1 MNRAS
6 ASASDPRDRALRLI
20 RLLATLAVVA
30 FFVLPLL
37 WLLASS
43 LRPASETL
51 GPAATLSPRAFLPHG
66 FTLDNFR
73 EMVDSGFLRNLFN
86 SILVAAITVAVG
98 LIVCSMAAFA
108 LSAIEFKGRSVVFGI
123 VVVSFLI
130 PFEAIAIPLSQA
142 FRSWGVENTYSG
154 LILPGI
160 GNGLA
165 IFTLRQFFLG
175 VPRELRE
182 AAEVDGAGW
191 LRIYWQVYLPL
202 ARSALVG
209 AGLILFLFQ
218 WQAYLWPVLV
228 VDGGDM
234 DLAPVTLAKNF
245 GAFTSD
251 YGRVF
256 AEAVTISLI
265 PAVLLL
271 GFQRFFVASLK
282 TSGSK
287 G

>member
-1 MNRAS
+1 
-6 ASASDPRDRALRLI
+6 
-20 RLLATLAVVA
+20 VV
-30 FFVLPLL
+30 
-37 WLLASS
+37 
-43 LRPASETL
+43 
-51 GPAATLSPRAFLPHG
+51 
-66 FTLDNFR
+66 
-73 EMVDSGFLRNLFN
+73 
-86 SILVAAITVAVG
+86 VG
-98 LIVCSMAAFA
+98 LVVCSMAAFA
-108 LSAIEFKGRSVVFGI
+108 LAAIPFRGRGVVFGV

-142 FRSWGVENTYSG
+142 FRDWGLANSYAG
-154 LILPGI
+154 LILPGV

-175 VPRELRE
+175 VPSELRE
-182 AAEVDGAGW
+182 AAEIDGAGW
-191 LRIYWQVYLPL
+191 WRIYWQIYLPL
-202 ARSALVG
+202 SRSALVG

-218 WQAYLWPVLV
+218 WQSFLWPVLV
-228 VDGGDM
+228 VDSDNM

-256 AEAVTISLI
+256 AEAVAISII

-271 GFQRFFVASLK
+271 VFQRFFVASLK

>member
-1 MNRAS
+1 MS
-6 ASASDPRDRALRLI
+6 VDPRDRALRLM
-20 RLLATLAVVA
+20 RLIATLIVVA
-30 FFVLPLL
+30 FFVLPLI

-43 LRPASETL
+43 VRSSSETL
-51 GPAATLSPRAFLPHG
+51 GPAASFSLRAFWPHG
-66 FTLDNFR
+66 FTLDNFHA
-73 EMVDSGFLRNLFN
+73 MVDSGFLRNLLN
-86 SILVAAITVAVG
+86 SVVVAIATVVIGLV
-98 LIVCSMAAFA
+98 VCSMAAFA
-108 LSAIEFKGRSVVFGI
+108 LAAIDFPGRGI
-123 VVVSFLI
+123 VFAVVVISFLI

-142 FRSWGVENTYSG
+142 FRDWGLQSSYPG

-182 AAEVDGAGW
+182 AAEMDGAGW
-191 LRIYWQVYLPL
+191 FRIYWQIYLPL

-218 WQAYLWPVLV
+218 WQSYLWPVLI
-228 VDGGDM
+228 VDSDSM

-256 AEAVTISLI
+256 AEAVAISLI

-271 GFQRFFVASLK
+271 VFQRFFVASLK

>member
-1 MNRAS
+1 VNTAP
-6 ASASDPRDRALRLI
+6 DPRDRALRLM
-20 RLLATLAVVA
+20 RLIATLLVVL
-30 FFVLPLL
+30 FFVLPML
-37 WLLASS
+37 WLLASAV
-43 LRPASETL
+43 RPSSETL
-51 GPAATLSPRAFLPHG
+51 GPAASLSLRAFWPHG
-66 FTLDNFR
+66 FTWANFSN
-73 EMVDSGFLRNLFN
+73 MVDSGFLRNLLN
-86 SILVAAITVAVG
+86 SVVVAAVTVVVG
-98 LIVCSMAAFA
+98 LAVCSMAAFA
-108 LSAIEFKGRSVVFGI
+108 LAAIDFPGRGLVFG
-123 VVVSFLI
+123 VVIVSFLI

-142 FRSWGVENTYSG
+142 FRDWGLANSYPG
-154 LILPGI
+154 LILPGV

-182 AAEVDGAGW
+182 AAEMDGAGW
-191 LRIYWQVYLPL
+191 WRIYWQIYLPL
-202 ARSALVG
+202 SRSAMVG

-218 WQAYLWPVLV
+218 WQSFLWPVLV
-228 VDGGDM
+228 VDSDNM

-256 AEAVTISLI
+256 AEAVAISII

-271 GFQRFFVASLK
+271 IFQRYFVASLK

-287 G
+287 

>member
-1 MNRAS
+1 MNPA
-6 ASASDPRDRALRLI
+6 ASDPRDRALRLM
-20 RLLATLAVVA
+20 RLIATLLVVA
-30 FFVLPLL
+30 FFVLPLI
-37 WLLASS
+37 WLLASAV
-43 LRPASETL
+43 RPANETL
-51 GPAATLSPRAFLPHG
+51 GPAASLSLRAFVPHG
-66 FTLDNFR
+66 FTWDNVSN
-73 EMVDSGFLRNLFN
+73 MVDSGFLRNLLN
-86 SILVAAITVAVG
+86 SVVVAAVTVVVG
-98 LIVCSMAAFA
+98 LAVCSMAAFA
-108 LSAIEFKGRSVVFGI
+108 LAAIDFPGRGIVFG
-123 VVVSFLI
+123 VVIVSFLI

-142 FRSWGVENTYSG
+142 FRDWGLANSYPG
-154 LILPGI
+154 LILPGV

-182 AAEVDGAGW
+182 AAEMDGAGW
-191 LRIYWQVYLPL
+191 WRIYWQIYLPL
-202 ARSALVG
+202 SRSAMVG

-218 WQAYLWPVLV
+218 WQSFLWPVLV
-228 VDGGDM
+228 VDSDNM

-256 AEAVTISLI
+256 AEAVAISII

-271 GFQRFFVASLK
+271 IFQRFFVASLK
-282 TSGSK
+282 TTGSK

>member
-1 MNRAS
+1 
-6 ASASDPRDRALRLI
+6 
-20 RLLATLAVVA
+20 
-30 FFVLPLL
+30 
-37 WLLASS
+37 
-43 LRPASETL
+43 
-51 GPAATLSPRAFLPHG
+51 
-66 FTLDNFR
+66 
-73 EMVDSGFLRNLFN
+73 MVDSGFLRNLLN
-86 SILVAAITVAVG
+86 SIVVALATVVVG
-98 LIVCSMAAFA
+98 LVVCSMAAFA
-108 LSAIEFKGRSVVFGI
+108 LAAIDFPGRALVFG
-123 VVVSFLI
+123 VVIVSFLI

-142 FRSWGVENTYSG
+142 FRSWGLADSYPG
-154 LILPGI
+154 LILPGV

-182 AAEVDGAGW
+182 AAEMDGAGW
-191 LRIYWQVYLPL
+191 WRIYWQIYLPL
-202 ARSALVG
+202 SRSALVG

-218 WQAYLWPVLV
+218 WQSFLWPVLV
-228 VDGGDM
+228 VDSDTM

-256 AEAVTISLI
+256 AEAVAISII

-271 GFQRFFVASLK
+271 VFQRFFVASLK

>member
-1 MNRAS
+1 MTAT
-6 ASASDPRDRALRLI
+6 DPRDRALRLM
-20 RLLATLAVVA
+20 RLIATLLVVA
-30 FFVLPLL
+30 FFVAPLL
-37 WLLASS
+37 WLLASA

-51 GPAATLSPRAFLPHG
+51 GPAASLSPRAFWPHG
-66 FTLDNFR
+66 FTLDNFTN
-73 EMVDSGFLRNLFN
+73 MVDSGFLRNLLN
-86 SILVAAITVAVG
+86 SIVVALATVVAGLV
-98 LIVCSMAAFA
+98 VCSMAAFA
-108 LSAIEFKGRSVVFGI
+108 LAAIDFRGRALVFGI

-142 FRSWGVENTYSG
+142 FRDWGLANSYPG
-154 LILPGI
+154 LILPGV

-175 VPRELRE
+175 VPPELRE

-191 LRIYWQVYLPL
+191 WRIYWQIYLPL
-202 ARSALVG
+202 SRSALVG

-218 WQAYLWPVLV
+218 WQSFLWPVLV
-228 VDGGDM
+228 VDSDNM

-256 AEAVTISLI
+256 AEAVAISII

-271 GFQRFFVASLK
+271 LFQRFFVASLK
-282 TSGSK
+282 TTGSK
-287 G
+287 

>member
-1 MNRAS
+1 
-6 ASASDPRDRALRLI
+6 
-20 RLLATLAVVA
+20 
-30 FFVLPLL
+30 
-37 WLLASS
+37 
-43 LRPASETL
+43 
-51 GPAATLSPRAFLPHG
+51 
-66 FTLDNFR
+66 
-73 EMVDSGFLRNLFN
+73 MVESGFLRNLLN
-86 SILVAAITVAVG
+86 SIIVALATVVVG
-98 LIVCSMAAFA
+98 LVVCSMAAFA
-108 LSAIEFKGRSVVFGI
+108 LAAIPFRGRGVVFGV

-142 FRSWGVENTYSG
+142 FRDWGLANSYTG
-154 LILPGI
+154 LILPGV

-175 VPRELRE
+175 VPSELRE
-182 AAEVDGAGW
+182 AAEMDGAGW
-191 LRIYWQVYLPL
+191 WRVYWQIYLPL
-202 ARSALVG
+202 SRSALVG

-218 WQAYLWPVLV
+218 WQSFLWPVLI
-228 VDGGDM
+228 VDSDNM

-256 AEAVTISLI
+256 AEAVAISII

-271 GFQRFFVASLK
+271 VFQRFFVASLK

>member
-1 MNRAS
+1 MTDRLRRA
-6 ASASDPRDRALRLI
+6 P
-20 RLLATLAVVA
+20 RLLTTLLVVA
-30 FFVLPLL
+30 FFVLPMV
-37 WLLASS
+37 WLIASA

-51 GPAATLSPRAFLPHG
+51 GPAASLSWRAFWPHG
-66 FTLDNFR
+66 FTFDNVSD
-73 EMVDSGFLRNLFN
+73 MLDSGFMRNLLN
-86 SILVAAITVAVG
+86 SIIVALATVVVG

-108 LSAIEFKGRSVVFGI
+108 LAAIEFPGRAVVFG
-123 VVVSFLI
+123 VVIVSFLI

-142 FRSWGVENTYSG
+142 FRSWGLANSYPG
-154 LILPGI
+154 LILPGV

-182 AAEVDGAGW
+182 AAEIDGAGW
-191 LRIYWQVYLPL
+191 WRIYWQIYLPL

-218 WQAYLWPVLV
+218 WQAFLWPVLV
-228 VDGGDM
+228 VDSDNM

-245 GAFTSD
+245 GSFTSD

-256 AEAVTISLI
+256 AEAVAISII

-271 GFQRFFVASLK
+271 AFQRYFVASMK

>member
-1 MNRAS
+1 MTA
-6 ASASDPRDRALRLI
+6 ADPRDRALRLM
-20 RLLATLAVVA
+20 RLIATLLVVA
-30 FFVLPLL
+30 FFVLPMV
-37 WLLASS
+37 WLVASAV
-43 LRPASETL
+43 RPSSETL
-51 GPAATLSPRAFLPHG
+51 GPAASLSARAFWPHG
-66 FTLDNFR
+66 FSLDNFSS
-73 EMVDSGFLRNLFN
+73 MVESGFLRNLLN
-86 SILVAAITVAVG
+86 SIIVALATVVVG
-98 LIVCSMAAFA
+98 LVVCSMAAFA
-108 LSAIEFKGRSVVFGI
+108 LAAIPFRGRGVVFGV

-142 FRSWGVENTYSG
+142 FRDWGLANSYTG
-154 LILPGI
+154 LILPGV

-175 VPRELRE
+175 VPSELRE
-182 AAEVDGAGW
+182 AAEMDGAGW
-191 LRIYWQVYLPL
+191 WRVYWQIYLPL
-202 ARSALVG
+202 SRSALVG

-218 WQAYLWPVLV
+218 WQSFLWPVLI
-228 VDGGDM
+228 VDSDNM

-256 AEAVTISLI
+256 AEAVAISII

-271 GFQRFFVASLK
+271 VFQRFFVASLK

>member
-1 MNRAS
+1 MTDLVRRA
-6 ASASDPRDRALRLI
+6 P
-20 RLLATLAVVA
+20 RLLITLLVVA
-30 FFVLPLL
+30 FFVLPMV
-37 WLLASS
+37 WLIASA
-43 LRPASETL
+43 LRPANETL
-51 GPAATLSPRAFLPHG
+51 GPAASLSWRAFWPHG
-66 FTLDNFR
+66 FTFDNVSD
-73 EMVDSGFLRNLFN
+73 MLDSGFMRNLLN
-86 SILVAAITVAVG
+86 SIIVALATVVVG

-108 LSAIEFKGRSVVFGI
+108 LAAIDFPGRGLVFG
-123 VVVSFLI
+123 VVIVSFLI

-142 FRSWGVENTYSG
+142 FRDWGLANSYPG
-154 LILPGI
+154 LILPGV

-182 AAEVDGAGW
+182 AAEMDGAGW
-191 LRIYWQVYLPL
+191 WRVYWQIYLPL
-202 ARSALVG
+202 SRSALVG

-218 WQAYLWPVLV
+218 WQSFLWPVLV
-228 VDGGDM
+228 VDSDNM

-256 AEAVTISLI
+256 AEAVAISII

-271 GFQRFFVASLK
+271 IFQRYFVASLK

-287 G
+287 

>member
-1 MNRAS
+1 MTA
-6 ASASDPRDRALRLI
+6 DPRDRALRLI
-20 RLLATLAVVA
+20 RLIATLLVVA
-30 FFVLPLL
+30 FFVLPLI

-43 LRPASETL
+43 LRSSNETL
-51 GPAATLSPRAFLPHG
+51 GPAASFSLRAFWPHG
-66 FTLDNFR
+66 ITLDNFQS
-73 EMVDSGFLRNLFN
+73 MVDSGFLRNLLN
-86 SILVAAITVAVG
+86 SVVVAIATVVIGLV
-98 LIVCSMAAFA
+98 VCSMAAFA
-108 LSAIEFKGRSVVFGI
+108 LAAIDFPGRTVVFAI
-123 VVVSFLI
+123 VVISFLI

-142 FRSWGVENTYSG
+142 FRSWGLESSYPG

-165 IFTLRQFFLG
+165 IFTLRQYFLG

-182 AAEVDGAGW
+182 AAAMDGAGW
-191 LRIYWQVYLPL
+191 LRIYWQIYLPL

-218 WQAYLWPVLV
+218 WQSYLWPVLI
-228 VDGGDM
+228 VDGDSM

-256 AEAVTISLI
+256 AEAVAISLI

-271 GFQRFFVASLK
+271 VFQRFFVASLK

>member
-1 MNRAS
+1 VNTAP
-6 ASASDPRDRALRLI
+6 DPRDRALRLM
-20 RLLATLAVVA
+20 RLIATLLVVL
-30 FFVLPLL
+30 FFVLPML
-37 WLLASS
+37 WLLASAV
-43 LRPASETL
+43 RPSSETL
-51 GPAATLSPRAFLPHG
+51 GPAASLSLRAFWPHG
-66 FTLDNFR
+66 FTSDNFSN
-73 EMVDSGFLRNLFN
+73 MVDSGFLRNLLN
-86 SILVAAITVAVG
+86 SVVVAAVTVVVG
-98 LIVCSMAAFA
+98 LAVCSMAAFA
-108 LSAIEFKGRSVVFGI
+108 LAAIDFPGRGLVFG
-123 VVVSFLI
+123 VVIVSFLI

-142 FRSWGVENTYSG
+142 FRDWGLANSYPG
-154 LILPGI
+154 LILPGV

-182 AAEVDGAGW
+182 AAEMDGAGW
-191 LRIYWQVYLPL
+191 WRVYWQIYLPL
-202 ARSALVG
+202 SRSAMVG

-218 WQAYLWPVLV
+218 WQSFLWPVLV
-228 VDGGDM
+228 VDSDNM

-256 AEAVTISLI
+256 AEAVAISII

-271 GFQRFFVASLK
+271 IFQRYFVASLK

-287 G
+287 